1 MAKETASSSSE
12 PENNDELEQ
21 ITIARALLNY
31 RLKEKMAMA
40 STLDSPIPFA
50 RKFPVQNTRPTSP
63 QPPLATTSKILPLFC
78 PKTASRHRPTS
89 NGANEKPAQPQPYG
103 SEGRVVRPQKFPAVG
118 AAPYVPIRQYR
129 TSCRGIAPP
138 VTVRTTVPCFSA
150 PPHPPPS
157 ALAPQMMRAPA
168 VRIAPSVTVR
178 QAVPVYAAP
187 PVHRDDSLTVRKE
200 DPPTTPAPAQ
210 KVDSRTVFPPA
221 ILKDLPTF
229 TAAAIQKEDTPT
241 VTPAIQK
248 QDCLTVASPV
258 VQKENPPIVVASA
271 VQKGYPPNSTAPS
284 PQEKLSQV
292 EKRENTILNIEETE
306 AACSLGQLKI

>member
-89 NGANEKPAQPQPYG
+89 TGTNEKPAQPQPYG
-103 SEGRVVRPQKFPAVG
+103 SEGRVVRPQKFPAAG

-157 ALAPQMMRAPA
+157 ALPPQMMRAPA

-200 DPPTTPAPAQ
+200 DLPTTPAPAQ
-210 KVDSRTVFPPA
+210 KVDSRTVFPP
-221 ILKDLPTF
+221 
-229 TAAAIQKEDTPT
+229 AIQKEDTPT

-284 PQEKLSQV
+284 PQEILSQV